1 MTDILTSGRSFDRY
15 CELLKLTKNDLK
27 KVKLVLD
34 VGAGFSGFTGS
45 LLENGKNAYAVDSGY
60 YDLNNFIKKY
70 FDQKISESSEKFHK
84 KFVQDKEKYQR
95 YLEMQKSNQEEKERK
110 VNELLMACDKFKSHF
125 ISASCFALPFNDKSF
140 DLAVSIE
147 SLGNL
152 NYFSYEEFVYGLIE
166 MQRVAK
172 EVRIYSAILNKKV
185 LNDFKEN
192 LNLERKLLIF

>member
-1 MTDILTSGRSFDRY
+1 MTDILTSGRSFERY

-27 KVKLVLD
+27 KAKLVLD

-70 FDQKISESSEKFHK
+70 FSQKISESSEKFHK
-84 KFVQDKEKYQR
+84 KFVKDKEKYQR
-95 YLEMQKSNQEEKERK
+95 YLEMQKSNQKDKERK
-110 VNELLMACDKFKSHF
+110 VDELLMACDTIKSH
-125 ISASCFALPFNDKSF
+125 
-140 DLAVSIE
+140 
-147 SLGNL
+147 
-152 NYFSYEEFVYGLIE
+152 FSYEEFVYGLIE

>member
-70 FDQKISESSEKFHK
+70 FSQKISESSEKFHK
-84 KFVQDKEKYQR
+84 KFVKDKEKYQR
-95 YLEMQKSNQEEKERK
+95 YLEMQKSNQKDKERK
-110 VNELLMACDKFKSHF
+110 VDELLMACDKFKSHF
-125 ISASCFALPFNDKSF
+125 IPASCFALP
-140 DLAVSIE
+140 
-147 SLGNL
+147 
-152 NYFSYEEFVYGLIE
+152 FSYEEFVYGLIE